1 MPPEPLLTLEEVAKL
16 LQVNPYTVTRYCL
29 KGDLEYVRLGH
40 RTLRFKARWIEEF
53 IERKQG
59 RKAG

>member
-1 MPPEPLLTLEEVAKL
+1 MAPEAMLTLEEVAKL

-40 RTLRFKARWIEEF
+40 RTLRFKPRWVDEF
-53 IERKQG
+53 IERKQ
-59 RKAG
+59 RRAS